1 MKIELKPIDSLI
13 PYIRNPRVNQKAV
26 PKVKS
31 SIKEFGFRQPIVVD
45 TDNVIVVGHTRWLA
59 AKELGI
65 KEVPVHIADSLT
77 PSQIQ
82 AYRIADNRT
91 NQDSSWDE
99 ELLKIELIDLKASGF
114 NLELTGFEA
123 KELCGYVSEDKP
135 SEEDDGEAVV
145 DKIEECQ
152 QKWNVQLGDLFQCGN
167 HRILCGDSTKAED
180 VARVLMNDKPN
191 LMVTDPPY
199 GVEYDANW
207 RNEALNVAV
216 RANGKKGGC
225 GRSIGKVEN
234 DDRCDWTEAFNLY
247 QGDVAYV
254 WCAPG
259 SLHCTVH
266 DNLVESNLIP
276 RSMIIWNK
284 SHFAIGRGSYHPKHE
299 PCWFAVRKGSKANWI
314 GDRKQTTVWDISKP
328 QKNDTGHSTQKPLE
342 CMMKPIQNHESEFV
356 YEPFSGS
363 GTTMIACE
371 QLDRKCLAIELNP
384 SYCSITLERF
394 FNLTGISPVKIG

>member
-1 MKIELKPIDSLI
+1 MKIELKPVDSLI

-65 KEVPVHIADSLT
+65 KEVPVHVADSLT

-123 KELCGYVSEDKP
+123 KELCGYVAADKP
-135 SEEDDGEAVV
+135 SEDDDCESVV

-167 HRILCGDSTKAED
+167 HRILCGDSTKEED
-180 VARVLMNDKPN
+180 VARVLMDDKPN

-199 GVEYDANW
+199 GVEYDASW
-207 RNEALNVAV
+207 RDEAAKTCPSMGNRKDSA
-216 RANGKKGGC
+216 KGVV
-225 GRSIGKVEN
+225 KN
-234 DDRCDWTEAFNLY
+234 DDRADWSEAWKLFT
-247 QGDVAYV
+247 GDIAYV
-254 WCAPG
+254 WHGGTKAAIVAE
-259 SLHCTVH
+259 SLISSGLELRSQIIWAKN
-266 DNLVESNLIP
+266 NLV
-276 RSMIIWNK
+276 
-284 SHFAIGRGSYHPKHE
+284 IGRGNYHPKHE
-299 PCWFAVRKGSKANWI
+299 PCWYCVRKGRTAHWI
-314 GDRKQTTVWDISKP
+314 GDRKQTTLWEIDKP
-328 QKNDTGHSTQKPLE
+328 IKSETGHSTQKPIE

-384 SYCSITLERF
+384 AYVAVTLERWST
-394 FNLTGISPVKIG
+394 LTDQQPVKL

>member
-123 KELCGYVSEDKP
+123 KELCGYVAADKP
-135 SEEDDGEAVV
+135 SEDDDCESVV

-167 HRILCGDSTKAED
+167 HRILCGDSTKEED

-207 RNEALNVAV
+207 RNEALNGAV
-216 RANGKKGGC
+216 RVNGKKGGC

-266 DNLVESNLIP
+266 DNMLKAELIP
-276 RSMIIWNK
+276 RHMILLTQIQLTV
-284 SHFAIGRGSYHPKHE
+284 GR
-299 PCWFAVRKGSKANWI
+299 
-314 GDRKQTTVWDISKP
+314 
-328 QKNDTGHSTQKPLE
+328 
-342 CMMKPIQNHESEFV
+342 
-356 YEPFSGS
+356 
-363 GTTMIACE
+363 
-371 QLDRKCLAIELNP
+371 
-384 SYCSITLERF
+384 CS
-394 FNLTGISPVKIG
+394 